1 MQLADSLSLSLQNAL
16 RHPLR
21 SLLAPVVGGMFGVA
35 VGAGFAALVS
45 LTSGLRPEIR

>member
-1 MQLADSLSLSLQNAL
+1 MRPADLLSLSLQNAL

-35 VGAGFAALVS
+35 VGAGSAALVS
-45 LTSGLRPEIR
+45 LSSGLRPQIR